1 VITSDGML
9 DTEITRTVANA
20 SSAFARL
27 HQAKV
32 WSSKALSTKLQFL
45 QAIVMTVLLYGGE
58 N

>member
-1 VITSDGML
+1 ML